1 VLPFHSRR
9 AASGVAQQHLV
20 CGIFMG
26 EEPVSPANV
35 WIAGVY
41 VNNQLSL
48 AHFNGSA
55 WSAQTAPAGIY
66 TLTGGSALSLG
77 GVWFSGSFVE
87 SSGTAEPAI
96 PTGG

>member
-1 VLPFHSRR
+1 M
-9 AASGVAQQHLV
+9 AQQHLV

-55 WSAQTAPAGIY
+55 SSAQPAPAGIY
-66 TLTGGSALSLG
+66 TLTGGSVLSLG
-77 GVWFSGSFVE
+77 SVWFSGSFVE

-96 PTGG
+96 LTGG